1 MRSAATNS
9 CACGVSAVLMQPEE
23 RPAARA
29 SARATAAPTSAVP
42 STQVESSAC
51 RCLLRSRNQL
61 LAPPGNRSV
70 HLVCAFS
77 PALPCLLGQA
87 YRAWALLWC
96 PQPCDGAPVLG
107 RPGWGTQE
115 TLSMCGRSPV
125 SASGVSLHLKSL
137 DKFSDWSLRTQLCPA
152 RRGSMCLKEED
163 SSEEDLADSLY
174 SEIDYII

>member
-9 CACGVSAVLMQPEE
+9 CVCGVSAVTMQPEE
-23 RPAARA
+23 RLAARA
-29 SARATAAPTSAVP
+29 SARATAALTSAVP
-42 STQVESSAC
+42 STQVRSSAR
-51 RCLLRSRNQL
+51 RCVLRSRNR
-61 LAPPGNRSV
+61 LAPLEKRSV
-70 HLVCAFS
+70 RLVCAFS

-125 SASGVSLHLKSL
+125 SASGVSLHLKSWL
-137 DKFSDWSLRTQLCPA
+137 NLVTDPKIPNFVLPGEGLCALKRRIPVKKIWQIPYTQ
-152 RRGSMCLKEED
+152 K
-163 SSEEDLADSLY
+163 
-174 SEIDYII
+174 